1 MTPHRTPQERGKQQS
16 DQMLQRSTTAP
27 HSHVEWKKV
36 HTPTCIRSKPAECL
50 TVTAHPCIKSA
61 TVQKSS
67 PTNGATM
74 KLEQITIEGYRA
86 HSKTTFSLEDDLTVI
101 VGRNNT
107 GKTSLVEVIDKFIGQ
122 NARNRLRTTDFAA
135 EERNTLS
142 KALEEKKT
150 EDEAEK
156 YLPHITLNLLIGYD
170 LSKEKKA
177 DTAVIAPYF
186 TSLDTECK
194 QLEVECRY
202 APQDAKTL
210 WGKLLAASTDQ
221 TNIDQ
226 DKLLALIEK
235 AGEYKVTYRAKSVL
249 KEHQTDPANAANE
262 LKREDVQ
269 RIINT
274 EFIYA
279 QINLDDTSTDGG
291 HYLSTAFEDF
301 YKEVATDDKLRA
313 NLDSNVEQI
322 QYTLTDAYKTFFQGA
337 IREIHSFTKDTHGGA
352 LSLTVAS
359 ELKTSRL
366 INATTRVKFKD
377 NSTLQTYPESH
388 NGLGYSR
395 LTYTILQILAFKERR
410 TNKQYR
416 SPINMLLI
424 EEPEAHL
431 HPQMQEVFIRLV
443 TNLLNDDTQLL
454 ITTHSS
460 HILSERKL
468 EKLRYLKREAGKIV
482 CKNIS
487 EWAAR
492 LKHDNRKAHR
502 IISNYLHLRVS
513 DLFFADCA
521 ILIEGA
527 AERILLPKAITKS
540 TNTLSST
547 HYTVIEVGGT
557 YAQHFIPLLKYI
569 EIPTIIITDIDS
581 VQLTTN
587 EETNKAS
594 QKKARPKLDD
604 NLFSSNPTLNHYFS
618 NPAQANEK
626 PTIKRLLQLNSSDK
640 QVEDSIRI
648 CYQSSDDGYTCSDG
662 TVLFPRSLED
672 AIIYANARLFTD
684 LVSPKQKPRKAQSSR
699 DTKSRDVQESEDRH
713 QFEEPHLNKLF
724 DKQISADT
732 FAKKAYTTTNAR
744 TFEKTTFAID
754 CVQFEDLSIP
764 HYISE
769 GLRWLEQMT
778 TDSIESTTH
787 TFHQED

>member
-1 MTPHRTPQERGKQQS
+1 
-16 DQMLQRSTTAP
+16 
-27 HSHVEWKKV
+27 
-36 HTPTCIRSKPAECL
+36 
-50 TVTAHPCIKSA
+50 
-61 TVQKSS
+61 
-67 PTNGATM
+67 M
-74 KLEQITIEGYRA
+74 KLEQITIEGYRT

-122 NARNRLRTTDFAA
+122 NARNRLHTTDFAA
-135 EERNTLS
+135 GQRNALS
-142 KALEEKKT
+142 KALKDKKT
-150 EDEAEK
+150 EEEAEK
-156 YLPHITLNLLIGYD
+156 YLPCITLNLLIGYD
-170 LSKEKKA
+170 LSKETKA
-177 DTAVIAPYF
+177 DAAVIAPYF

-194 QLEVECRY
+194 NLEVECKY

-210 WGKLLAASTDQ
+210 WRQLLAASTDE

-235 AGEYKVTYRAKSVL
+235 TGEYKVTYRAKSVL
-249 KEHQTDPANAANE
+249 KEDQTGPANAANE
-262 LKREDVQ
+262 LKREDAQ

-301 YKEVATDDKLRA
+301 YKEVATDDELRA
-313 NLDSNVEQI
+313 NLDSDVEQM
-322 QYTLTDAYKTFFQGA
+322 QYTLTDAYNTFFKEA

-416 SPINMLLI
+416 SPINILLI

-468 EKLRYLKREAGKIV
+468 EKLRYLKREAGTIV

-487 EWAAR
+487 EWATK
-492 LKHDNRKAHR
+492 LKHENRKAHR

-527 AERILLPKAITKS
+527 AERILLPKAITRS
-540 TNTLSST
+540 TNTLSNT

-557 YAQHFIPLLKYI
+557 YAQHFIPLLEYI

-587 EETNKAS
+587 EETKRTT
-594 QKKARPKLDD
+594 QKKAQPKLDD
-604 NLFSSNPTLNHYFS
+604 HLFSSNPTLNHYFS
-618 NPAQANEK
+618 NPFNEIEK
-626 PTIKRLLQLNSSDK
+626 PTIKRLLQLTSSDK

-648 CYQSSDDGYTCSDG
+648 CYQSCDDGYKCSDG
-662 TVLFPRSLED
+662 TVLLPRSLED
-672 AIIYANARLFTD
+672 AIIYVNAHLFTN
-684 LVSPKQKPRKAQSSR
+684 LVSPKQNPSKAHSNR
-699 DTKSRDVQESEDRH
+699 DSESGELQESEDRL

-724 DKQISADT
+724 SNPVTADA
-732 FAKKAYTTTNAR
+732 FAKKAYTTTNAQA
-744 TFEKTTFAID
+744 FEKTTFAID

-769 GLRWLEQMT
+769 GLQWLEQMT
-778 TDSIESTTH
+778 ADSIESATQ
-787 TFHQED
+787 TFHHED

>member
-1 MTPHRTPQERGKQQS
+1 
-16 DQMLQRSTTAP
+16 
-27 HSHVEWKKV
+27 
-36 HTPTCIRSKPAECL
+36 
-50 TVTAHPCIKSA
+50 
-61 TVQKSS
+61 
-67 PTNGATM
+67 M

-135 EERNTLS
+135 EQRNTLS

-699 DTKSRDVQESEDRH
+699 DTESRDVQESEDRH

>member
-1 MTPHRTPQERGKQQS
+1 
-16 DQMLQRSTTAP
+16 
-27 HSHVEWKKV
+27 
-36 HTPTCIRSKPAECL
+36 
-50 TVTAHPCIKSA
+50 
-61 TVQKSS
+61 
-67 PTNGATM
+67 M

-135 EERNTLS
+135 EQRNTLS

-492 LKHDNRKAHR
+492 LKHDNRKAYR

-699 DTKSRDVQESEDRH
+699 DTESRDVQESEDRH

>member
-1 MTPHRTPQERGKQQS
+1 
-16 DQMLQRSTTAP
+16 
-27 HSHVEWKKV
+27 
-36 HTPTCIRSKPAECL
+36 
-50 TVTAHPCIKSA
+50 
-61 TVQKSS
+61 
-67 PTNGATM
+67 M

-86 HSKTTFSLEDDLTVI
+86 HSKTTFSLEDDLTVV

-122 NARNRLRTTDFAA
+122 NARNRLHTTDFAA
-135 EERNTLS
+135 EQRNALS
-142 KALEEKKT
+142 KAIKDKKT
-150 EDEAEK
+150 EQEAEK
-156 YLPHITLNLLIGYD
+156 FLPCITLNLLIAYD
-170 LSKEKKA
+170 LSKETKA
-177 DTAVIAPYF
+177 DAAVIAPYF

-194 QLEVECRY
+194 NLEVECKY
-202 APQDAKTL
+202 APQDAKIL
-210 WGKLLAASTDQ
+210 WRQLLAASTEE

-249 KEHQTDPANAANE
+249 KEDQTGPANAANE

-313 NLDSNVEQI
+313 NLDSDVEQM
-322 QYTLTDAYKTFFQGA
+322 QYTLTDAYNTFFREA

-410 TNKQYR
+410 NNKQYR
-416 SPINMLLI
+416 SPINILLI

-443 TNLLNDDTQLL
+443 TKLLNDDTQLL

-468 EKLRYLKREAGKIV
+468 EKLRYLKRDAGKIV

-487 EWAAR
+487 EWAAK

-502 IISNYLHLRVS
+502 IISNYLQLRIS

-527 AERILLPKAITKS
+527 AERILLPKAISRS
-540 TNTLSST
+540 TNTLSNT

-557 YAQHFIPLLKYI
+557 YAQHFIPLLEYI

-587 EETNKAS
+587 EETNKTS
-594 QKKARPKLDD
+594 QKKAPPELDD
-604 NLFSSNPTLNHYFS
+604 DLFSSNPTLNHYFS
-618 NPAQANEK
+618 NPIHENEK
-626 PTIKRLLQLNSSDK
+626 PTIKRLLQLTSSDK

-648 CYQSSDDGYTCSDG
+648 CYQSCDDGYKCTDG

-672 AIIYANARLFTD
+672 AIIYVNARLFTD
-684 LVSPKQKPRKAQSSR
+684 LASPKQKPRKAQSNS
-699 DTKSRDVQESEDRH
+699 DPESGELKESEDGF
-713 QFEEPHLNKLF
+713 QFEEPHLNKLLS
-724 DKQISADT
+724 KQVSADT
-732 FAKKAYTTTNAR
+732 FAKQAYTTTNAQA
-744 TFEKTTFAID
+744 FEKTTFAID
-754 CVQFEDLSIP
+754 CVQFEDLSRLFI
-764 HYISE
+764 I
-769 GLRWLEQMT
+769 GGVVGV
-778 TDSIESTTH
+778 
-787 TFHQED
+787 

>member
-1 MTPHRTPQERGKQQS
+1 
-16 DQMLQRSTTAP
+16 
-27 HSHVEWKKV
+27 
-36 HTPTCIRSKPAECL
+36 
-50 TVTAHPCIKSA
+50 
-61 TVQKSS
+61 
-67 PTNGATM
+67 M

-86 HSKTTFSLEDDLTVI
+86 HSKTTFSLEDDLTVV

-122 NARNRLRTTDFAA
+122 NARNRLHTTDFAA
-135 EERNTLS
+135 QQRNTLS
-142 KALEEKKT
+142 KALKDKKT

-156 YLPHITLNLLIGYD
+156 YLPCITLNLLIGYD
-170 LSKEKKA
+170 MSKEEEA

-194 QLEVECRY
+194 NLEVECKY
-202 APQDAKTL
+202 APPDAKIL
-210 WGKLLAASTDQ
+210 WRKLLAASTDE

-249 KEHQTDPANAANE
+249 KEHQTGPTNAANE

-269 RIINT
+269 RIIST

-313 NLDSNVEQI
+313 NLDSNVEQM
-322 QYTLTDAYKTFFQGA
+322 QYTLTDAYNTFFKRA
-337 IREIHSFTKDTHGGA
+337 IQEIHSFTKDTHGGA

-487 EWAAR
+487 EWAAK

-502 IISNYLHLRVS
+502 IISNYLHLRV
-513 DLFFADCA
+513 
-521 ILIEGA
+521 
-527 AERILLPKAITKS
+527 KS
-540 TNTLSST
+540 CG
-547 HYTVIEVGGT
+547 VV
-557 YAQHFIPLLKYI
+557 
-569 EIPTIIITDIDS
+569 
-581 VQLTTN
+581 
-587 EETNKAS
+587 
-594 QKKARPKLDD
+594 
-604 NLFSSNPTLNHYFS
+604 
-618 NPAQANEK
+618 
-626 PTIKRLLQLNSSDK
+626 
-640 QVEDSIRI
+640 
-648 CYQSSDDGYTCSDG
+648 
-662 TVLFPRSLED
+662 
-672 AIIYANARLFTD
+672 
-684 LVSPKQKPRKAQSSR
+684 
-699 DTKSRDVQESEDRH
+699 
-713 QFEEPHLNKLF
+713 
-724 DKQISADT
+724 
-732 FAKKAYTTTNAR
+732 
-744 TFEKTTFAID
+744 
-754 CVQFEDLSIP
+754 
-764 HYISE
+764 
-769 GLRWLEQMT
+769 
-778 TDSIESTTH
+778 
-787 TFHQED
+787 

>member
-1 MTPHRTPQERGKQQS
+1 
-16 DQMLQRSTTAP
+16 
-27 HSHVEWKKV
+27 
-36 HTPTCIRSKPAECL
+36 
-50 TVTAHPCIKSA
+50 
-61 TVQKSS
+61 
-67 PTNGATM
+67 M

-135 EERNTLS
+135 EQRNTLS

-177 DTAVIAPYF
+177 DTAVIAQYF

-699 DTKSRDVQESEDRH
+699 DTESRDVQESEDRH

>member
-1 MTPHRTPQERGKQQS
+1 
-16 DQMLQRSTTAP
+16 
-27 HSHVEWKKV
+27 
-36 HTPTCIRSKPAECL
+36 
-50 TVTAHPCIKSA
+50 
-61 TVQKSS
+61 
-67 PTNGATM
+67 M

-135 EERNTLS
+135 EQRNTLS

-626 PTIKRLLQLNSSDK
+626 PTIKRLLQLNKSDK

-699 DTKSRDVQESEDRH
+699 DTESRDVQESEDRH

>member
-135 EERNTLS
+135 EQRNTLS
-142 KALEEKKT
+142 KALKDKKT

-170 LSKEKKA
+170 LPKEKEA

-699 DTKSRDVQESEDRH
+699 DTESRDVQESEDRH

>member
-1 MTPHRTPQERGKQQS
+1 
-16 DQMLQRSTTAP
+16 
-27 HSHVEWKKV
+27 
-36 HTPTCIRSKPAECL
+36 
-50 TVTAHPCIKSA
+50 
-61 TVQKSS
+61 
-67 PTNGATM
+67 M

-86 HSKTTFSLEDDLTVI
+86 HSKTTFSLEDDLTVV

-107 GKTSLVEVIDKFIGQ
+107 GKTSLVEVIDRFIGQ
-122 NARNRLRTTDFAA
+122 NARNRLHTTDFAA
-135 EERNTLS
+135 EQRNALS
-142 KALEEKKT
+142 KAIKDKKT
-150 EDEAEK
+150 EQEAEK
-156 YLPHITLNLLIGYD
+156 FLPCITLNLLIAYD
-170 LSKEKKA
+170 LSKETKA
-177 DTAVIAPYF
+177 DAAVIAPYF

-194 QLEVECRY
+194 NLEVECKY
-202 APQDAKTL
+202 APQDAKIL
-210 WGKLLAASTDQ
+210 WRQLLAASTEE

-249 KEHQTDPANAANE
+249 KEDQTGPANAANE

-313 NLDSNVEQI
+313 NLDSDVEQM
-322 QYTLTDAYKTFFQGA
+322 QYTLTDAYNTFFREA

-443 TNLLNDDTQLL
+443 TKLLNDDTQLL

-468 EKLRYLKREAGKIV
+468 EKLRYLKRDAGKIV

-487 EWAAR
+487 EWAAK

-502 IISNYLHLRVS
+502 IISNYLHLRIS

-527 AERILLPKAITKS
+527 AERILLPKAISRS
-540 TNTLSST
+540 TSTLSNT

-557 YAQHFIPLLKYI
+557 YAQHFIPLLEYI

-587 EETNKAS
+587 EETNKTS
-594 QKKARPKLDD
+594 QKKAPPELDD
-604 NLFSSNPTLNHYFS
+604 DLFSSNPTLNHYFS
-618 NPAQANEK
+618 NPIHENEK
-626 PTIKRLLQLNSSDK
+626 PTIKRLLQLTSSDK

-648 CYQSSDDGYTCSDG
+648 CYQSCDDGYKCTDG

-672 AIIYANARLFTD
+672 AIIYANAHLFTD
-684 LVSPKQKPRKAQSSR
+684 LASPKQKPRKAQSNR
-699 DTKSRDVQESEDRH
+699 DPESGELKESEDGF
-713 QFEEPHLNKLF
+713 QFEEPHLNKLLS
-724 DKQISADT
+724 KQVSADA
-732 FAKKAYTTTNAR
+732 FAKQAYTTTNAQA
-744 TFEKTTFAID
+744 FEKTTFAID
-754 CVQFEDLSIP
+754 CVQFEDLYIP

-769 GLRWLEQMT
+769 GLQWLEQMT
-778 TDSIESTTH
+778 TESIESVTH
-787 TFHQED
+787 TFHHED

>member
-1 MTPHRTPQERGKQQS
+1 
-16 DQMLQRSTTAP
+16 
-27 HSHVEWKKV
+27 
-36 HTPTCIRSKPAECL
+36 
-50 TVTAHPCIKSA
+50 
-61 TVQKSS
+61 
-67 PTNGATM
+67 M

-135 EERNTLS
+135 EQRNTLS

-626 PTIKRLLQLNSSDK
+626 FTIKRLLQLNSSDK

-699 DTKSRDVQESEDRH
+699 DTESRDVQESEDRH

>member
-1 MTPHRTPQERGKQQS
+1 
-16 DQMLQRSTTAP
+16 
-27 HSHVEWKKV
+27 
-36 HTPTCIRSKPAECL
+36 
-50 TVTAHPCIKSA
+50 
-61 TVQKSS
+61 
-67 PTNGATM
+67 M

-135 EERNTLS
+135 EQRNTLS

-210 WGKLLAASTDQ
+210 WGQLLAASTDQ

-359 ELKTSRL
+359 ELKSSGL
-366 INATTRVKFKD
+366 SNATPRVKFKD

-492 LKHDNRKAHR
+492 LKHDNRIAHR

-648 CYQSSDDGYTCSDG
+648 CYQSSDDGYTCSNG

-672 AIIYANARLFTD
+672 AIIYANAHLFTD

-699 DTKSRDVQESEDRH
+699 DTESRDLQESEDRH

-744 TFEKTTFAID
+744 AFEKTTFAID

-778 TDSIESTTH
+778 TDSIESTTR

>member
-1 MTPHRTPQERGKQQS
+1 
-16 DQMLQRSTTAP
+16 
-27 HSHVEWKKV
+27 
-36 HTPTCIRSKPAECL
+36 
-50 TVTAHPCIKSA
+50 
-61 TVQKSS
+61 
-67 PTNGATM
+67 M

-135 EERNTLS
+135 EQRNTLS
-142 KALEEKKT
+142 KALKDKKT

-170 LSKEKKA
+170 LPKEKEA

-699 DTKSRDVQESEDRH
+699 DTESRDVQESEDRH

>member
-1 MTPHRTPQERGKQQS
+1 
-16 DQMLQRSTTAP
+16 
-27 HSHVEWKKV
+27 
-36 HTPTCIRSKPAECL
+36 
-50 TVTAHPCIKSA
+50 
-61 TVQKSS
+61 
-67 PTNGATM
+67 M

-135 EERNTLS
+135 EQRNTLS

-672 AIIYANARLFTD
+672 AIIYANTRLFTD

-699 DTKSRDVQESEDRH
+699 DTESRDVQESEDRH

>member
-1 MTPHRTPQERGKQQS
+1 
-16 DQMLQRSTTAP
+16 
-27 HSHVEWKKV
+27 
-36 HTPTCIRSKPAECL
+36 
-50 TVTAHPCIKSA
+50 
-61 TVQKSS
+61 
-67 PTNGATM
+67 M

-135 EERNTLS
+135 EQRNTLS

-699 DTKSRDVQESEDRH
+699 DTESRDVQESEDRH

-732 FAKKAYTTTNAR
+732 FAMKAYTTTNAR

>member
-1 MTPHRTPQERGKQQS
+1 
-16 DQMLQRSTTAP
+16 
-27 HSHVEWKKV
+27 
-36 HTPTCIRSKPAECL
+36 
-50 TVTAHPCIKSA
+50 
-61 TVQKSS
+61 
-67 PTNGATM
+67 M

-86 HSKTTFSLEDDLTVI
+86 HSKTTLSLEDDLTVI

-107 GKTSLVEVIDKFIGQ
+107 GKTSLVEVVDKFIGH

-135 EERNTLS
+135 EQRNTLS
-142 KALEEKKT
+142 NALKDKKD

-156 YLPHITLNLLIGYD
+156 YLPHITLNLIIGYD
-170 LSKEKKA
+170 LSKETKA

-194 QLEVECRY
+194 RIEVECKY
-202 APQDAKTL
+202 APQDAKFL
-210 WGKLLAASTDQ
+210 WRQLLAASRDN
-221 TNIDQ
+221 TNVDQ
-226 DKLLALIEK
+226 DKLLTLIEK
-235 AGEYKVTYRAKSVL
+235 TGEYKVTYRAKSVL
-249 KEHQTDPANAANE
+249 EKSQTDTANPANE

-269 RIINT
+269 RLINT

-301 YKEVATDDKLRA
+301 YKEVAADDLLRE
-313 NLDSNVEQI
+313 NLDSNVEQM
-322 QYTLTDAYKTFFQGA
+322 QGTLTDAYKTFFREA
-337 IREIHSFTKDTHGGA
+337 IREIHTFTKDTHGGA

-395 LTYTILQILAFKERR
+395 LTYTILQILSFKVRR

-416 SPINMLLI
+416 SPINILLI

-468 EKLRYLKREAGKIV
+468 EKLRYLKREADKIV

-487 EWAAR
+487 EWAAK

-513 DLFFADCA
+513 DLFFADCT

-527 AERILLPKAITKS
+527 AERILLPKAITTS
-540 TNTLSST
+540 TNTLSNT
-547 HYTVIEVGGT
+547 HYTIIEVGGT

-587 EETNKAS
+587 EETNRTS
-594 QKKARPKLDD
+594 QKKAPPKLDD
-604 NLFSSNPTLNHYFS
+604 DLFTSNPTLNHYFS
-618 NPAQANEK
+618 KTIHEKKK
-626 PTIKRLLQLNSSDK
+626 PTIKHLLQLSASDK
-640 QVEDSIRI
+640 QVEASIRI
-648 CYQSSDDGYTCSDG
+648 CYQSCDDGYKCSDG

-672 AIIYANARLFTD
+672 AIIYTNARLFTD
-684 LVSPKQKPRKAQSSR
+684 LASPKRKPRKARSS
-699 DTKSRDVQESEDRH
+699 KDVESGKLQESEDRH
-713 QFEEPHLNKLF
+713 QFEEPHLNRLF
-724 DKQISADT
+724 SKQVSADA
-732 FAKKAYTTTNAR
+732 FAKKAYETTNAQA
-744 TFEKTTFAID
+744 FEKTTFAID
-754 CVQFEDLSIP
+754 CIQFEDLSIP

-769 GLRWLEQMT
+769 GLQWLEQMT
-778 TDSIESTTH
+778 ADSIESATRTSH
-787 TFHQED
+787 HED

>member
-1 MTPHRTPQERGKQQS
+1 
-16 DQMLQRSTTAP
+16 
-27 HSHVEWKKV
+27 
-36 HTPTCIRSKPAECL
+36 
-50 TVTAHPCIKSA
+50 
-61 TVQKSS
+61 
-67 PTNGATM
+67 M

-135 EERNTLS
+135 EQRNTLS

-410 TNKQYR
+410 TNEQYR

-699 DTKSRDVQESEDRH
+699 DTESRDVQESEDRH

>member
-1 MTPHRTPQERGKQQS
+1 
-16 DQMLQRSTTAP
+16 
-27 HSHVEWKKV
+27 
-36 HTPTCIRSKPAECL
+36 
-50 TVTAHPCIKSA
+50 
-61 TVQKSS
+61 
-67 PTNGATM
+67 M

-86 HSKTTFSLEDDLTVI
+86 HSKTTFSLEDDLTVV

-122 NARNRLRTTDFAA
+122 NARNRLHTTDFAA
-135 EERNTLS
+135 EQRNALS
-142 KALEEKKT
+142 KAIKDKKT
-150 EDEAEK
+150 EQEAEK
-156 YLPHITLNLLIGYD
+156 FLPCITLNLLIAYD
-170 LSKEKKA
+170 LSKETKA
-177 DTAVIAPYF
+177 DAAVIAPYF

-194 QLEVECRY
+194 NLEVECKY
-202 APQDAKTL
+202 APQDAKIL
-210 WGKLLAASTDQ
+210 WRQLLAASTEE

-249 KEHQTDPANAANE
+249 KEDQTGPANAANE
-262 LKREDVQ
+262 PKREDVQ

-313 NLDSNVEQI
+313 NLDSDVEQM
-322 QYTLTDAYKTFFQGA
+322 QYTLTDAYNTFFREA

-410 TNKQYR
+410 NNKQYR
-416 SPINMLLI
+416 SPINILLI

-443 TNLLNDDTQLL
+443 TKLLNDDTQLL

-468 EKLRYLKREAGKIV
+468 EKLRYLKRDAGKIV

-487 EWAAR
+487 EWAAK

-502 IISNYLHLRVS
+502 IISNYLQLRIS

-527 AERILLPKAITKS
+527 AERILLPKAISRS
-540 TNTLSST
+540 TNTLSNT

-557 YAQHFIPLLKYI
+557 YAQHFIPLLEYI

-587 EETNKAS
+587 EETNKTS
-594 QKKARPKLDD
+594 QKKAPPELDD
-604 NLFSSNPTLNHYFS
+604 DLFSSNPTLNHYFS
-618 NPAQANEK
+618 NPIHENEK
-626 PTIKRLLQLNSSDK
+626 PTIKRLLQLTSSDK

-648 CYQSSDDGYTCSDG
+648 CYQSCDDGYKCTDG

-672 AIIYANARLFTD
+672 AIIYVNARLFTD
-684 LVSPKQKPRKAQSSR
+684 LASPKQKPRKAQSNS
-699 DTKSRDVQESEDRH
+699 DPESGELKESEDGF
-713 QFEEPHLNKLF
+713 QFEEPHLNKLLS
-724 DKQISADT
+724 KQVSADT
-732 FAKKAYTTTNAR
+732 FAKQAYTTTNAQA
-744 TFEKTTFAID
+744 FEKTTFAID

-769 GLRWLEQMT
+769 GLQWLEQMT
-778 TDSIESTTH
+778 TESIESVTH
-787 TFHQED
+787 TFHHED

>member
-1 MTPHRTPQERGKQQS
+1 
-16 DQMLQRSTTAP
+16 
-27 HSHVEWKKV
+27 
-36 HTPTCIRSKPAECL
+36 
-50 TVTAHPCIKSA
+50 
-61 TVQKSS
+61 
-67 PTNGATM
+67 M

-86 HSKTTFSLEDDLTVI
+86 HSKTTFSLEDDLTVV

-135 EERNTLS
+135 QQRNTLS
-142 KALEEKKT
+142 KALKDKKT

-156 YLPHITLNLLIGYD
+156 YLPRITLNLLIGYD
-170 LSKEKKA
+170 MSKEKEA

-194 QLEVECRY
+194 NLEVECKY
-202 APQDAKTL
+202 APQDAKIL
-210 WGKLLAASTDQ
+210 WRKLLAASTDE

-235 AGEYKVTYRAKSVL
+235 AGEYKVTYRAKSFL
-249 KEHQTDPANAANE
+249 KEHQTGPTNAANE

-291 HYLSTAFEDF
+291 HYLSAAFEDF

-313 NLDSNVEQI
+313 NLDSNVEQM
-322 QYTLTDAYKTFFQGA
+322 QYTLTDAYNTFFQGA

-487 EWAAR
+487 EWAAK
-492 LKHDNRKAHR
+492 LKQDNRKAHR

-527 AERILLPKAITKS
+527 AERILLPKAIIRS

-569 EIPTIIITDIDS
+569 EIPTIIITDVDS

-587 EETNKAS
+587 EETNKTS
-594 QKKARPKLDD
+594 QKKAPPKLDD
-604 NLFSSNPTLNHYFS
+604 DLFSSNPTLNHYFS
-618 NPAQANEK
+618 NPVHENEK

-648 CYQSSDDGYTCSDG
+648 CYQSFDDRYECSDG

-672 AIIYANARLFTD
+672 AIIYVNALLFTD
-684 LVSPKQKPRKAQSSR
+684 LVSPKQKPRKPQSSR
-699 DTKSRDVQESEDRH
+699 DTESGDLQESEDRY

-724 DKQISADT
+724 DEQISADA

-744 TFEKTTFAID
+744 AFEKTTFAID

-769 GLRWLEQMT
+769 GLQWLEQMT
-778 TDSIESTTH
+778 TDSIESANR

>member
-1 MTPHRTPQERGKQQS
+1 
-16 DQMLQRSTTAP
+16 
-27 HSHVEWKKV
+27 
-36 HTPTCIRSKPAECL
+36 
-50 TVTAHPCIKSA
+50 
-61 TVQKSS
+61 
-67 PTNGATM
+67 M

-135 EERNTLS
+135 EQRNTLS

-210 WGKLLAASTDQ
+210 WGQLLAASTDQ

-648 CYQSSDDGYTCSDG
+648 CYQSSDDGYTCSNG

-672 AIIYANARLFTD
+672 AIIYANAHLFTD

-699 DTKSRDVQESEDRH
+699 DTESRDLQESEDRH

-732 FAKKAYTTTNAR
+732 LAKKAYTTTNAR
-744 TFEKTTFAID
+744 AFEKTTFAID
-754 CVQFEDLSIP
+754 CVQFEDLYIP

-769 GLRWLEQMT
+769 GLQWLEQMT
-778 TDSIESTTH
+778 TDSIESTTR

>member
-1 MTPHRTPQERGKQQS
+1 
-16 DQMLQRSTTAP
+16 
-27 HSHVEWKKV
+27 
-36 HTPTCIRSKPAECL
+36 
-50 TVTAHPCIKSA
+50 
-61 TVQKSS
+61 
-67 PTNGATM
+67 M

-135 EERNTLS
+135 EQRNTLS

-210 WGKLLAASTDQ
+210 WGQLLAASTDQ

-648 CYQSSDDGYTCSDG
+648 CYQSSDDGYTCSNG

-672 AIIYANARLFTD
+672 AIIYANAHLFTD

-699 DTKSRDVQESEDRH
+699 DTESRDLQESEDRH

-744 TFEKTTFAID
+744 AFEKTTFAID

-778 TDSIESTTH
+778 TDSIESTTR
-787 TFHQED
+787 TFYQED

>member
-1 MTPHRTPQERGKQQS
+1 
-16 DQMLQRSTTAP
+16 
-27 HSHVEWKKV
+27 
-36 HTPTCIRSKPAECL
+36 
-50 TVTAHPCIKSA
+50 
-61 TVQKSS
+61 
-67 PTNGATM
+67 M

-135 EERNTLS
+135 AQRNTLS

-210 WGKLLAASTDQ
+210 WGQLLAASTDQ

-648 CYQSSDDGYTCSDG
+648 CYQSSDDGYTCSNG

-672 AIIYANARLFTD
+672 AIIYANAHLFTD

-699 DTKSRDVQESEDRH
+699 DTESRDLQESEDRH

-744 TFEKTTFAID
+744 AFEKTTFAID

-778 TDSIESTTH
+778 TDSIESTTR

>member
-1 MTPHRTPQERGKQQS
+1 MDGVATPIIGRPRPLPGHDTPNP
-16 DQMLQRSTTAP
+16 AYHP
-27 HSHVEWKKV
+27 H
-36 HTPTCIRSKPAECL
+36 
-50 TVTAHPCIKSA
+50 
-61 TVQKSS
+61 
-67 PTNGATM
+67 
-74 KLEQITIEGYRA
+74 
-86 HSKTTFSLEDDLTVI
+86 
-101 VGRNNT
+101 
-107 GKTSLVEVIDKFIGQ
+107 
-122 NARNRLRTTDFAA
+122 
-135 EERNTLS
+135 
-142 KALEEKKT
+142 
-150 EDEAEK
+150 
-156 YLPHITLNLLIGYD
+156 TLNY
-170 LSKEKKA
+170 EE
-177 DTAVIAPYF
+177 P
-186 TSLDTECK
+186 
-194 QLEVECRY
+194 
-202 APQDAKTL
+202 
-210 WGKLLAASTDQ
+210 
-221 TNIDQ
+221 
-226 DKLLALIEK
+226 
-235 AGEYKVTYRAKSVL
+235 
-249 KEHQTDPANAANE
+249 
-262 LKREDVQ
+262 
-269 RIINT
+269 
-274 EFIYA
+274 
-279 QINLDDTSTDGG
+279 
-291 HYLSTAFEDF
+291 
-301 YKEVATDDKLRA
+301 
-313 NLDSNVEQI
+313 
-322 QYTLTDAYKTFFQGA
+322 
-337 IREIHSFTKDTHGGA
+337 
-352 LSLTVAS
+352 
-359 ELKTSRL
+359 
-366 INATTRVKFKD
+366 D

-648 CYQSSDDGYTCSDG
+648 CYQSSDDGYTCSNG

-672 AIIYANARLFTD
+672 AIIYANAHLFTD

-699 DTKSRDVQESEDRH
+699 DTESRDLQESEDRH

-744 TFEKTTFAID
+744 AFEKTTFAID

-778 TDSIESTTH
+778 TDSIESTTR

>member
-1 MTPHRTPQERGKQQS
+1 
-16 DQMLQRSTTAP
+16 
-27 HSHVEWKKV
+27 
-36 HTPTCIRSKPAECL
+36 
-50 TVTAHPCIKSA
+50 
-61 TVQKSS
+61 
-67 PTNGATM
+67 M

>member
-1 MTPHRTPQERGKQQS
+1 
-16 DQMLQRSTTAP
+16 
-27 HSHVEWKKV
+27 
-36 HTPTCIRSKPAECL
+36 
-50 TVTAHPCIKSA
+50 
-61 TVQKSS
+61 
-67 PTNGATM
+67 M

-699 DTKSRDVQESEDRH
+699 DTESRDVQESEDRH

>member
-1 MTPHRTPQERGKQQS
+1 
-16 DQMLQRSTTAP
+16 
-27 HSHVEWKKV
+27 
-36 HTPTCIRSKPAECL
+36 
-50 TVTAHPCIKSA
+50 
-61 TVQKSS
+61 
-67 PTNGATM
+67 M

-86 HSKTTFSLEDDLTVI
+86 HSKTTFSLEDDLTVV

-122 NARNRLRTTDFAA
+122 NARNRLHTTDFAA
-135 EERNTLS
+135 QQRNTLS
-142 KALEEKKT
+142 KALIDKKT

-156 YLPHITLNLLIGYD
+156 YLPYITLNLLIGYD
-170 LSKEKKA
+170 MSKEEEA

-194 QLEVECRY
+194 NLEVECKY
-202 APQDAKTL
+202 APQDAKIL
-210 WGKLLAASTDQ
+210 WRKLLAASTDE

-235 AGEYKVTYRAKSVL
+235 SGEYKVTYRAKSVL
-249 KEHQTDPANAANE
+249 KEHQTGPTNAANE

-301 YKEVATDDKLRA
+301 YKQVATDDKLRA
-313 NLDSNVEQI
+313 NLDSNVEQM
-322 QYTLTDAYKTFFQGA
+322 QYTLTDAYNTFFKGA

-487 EWAAR
+487 EWAAK
-492 LKHDNRKAHR
+492 LKHEKAHR

-527 AERILLPKAITKS
+527 AERILLPKAITRS
-540 TNTLSST
+540 TNTLSNT
-547 HYTVIEVGGT
+547 HYTIIEVGGT

-587 EETNKAS
+587 EDTNKTS
-594 QKKARPKLDD
+594 QKKAPPKLDD
-604 NLFSSNPTLNHYFS
+604 DLFSSNPTLNHYFS
-618 NPAQANEK
+618 NPVHENEK
-626 PTIKRLLQLNSSDK
+626 PTIKRLLQLKSSDK

-648 CYQSSDDGYTCSDG
+648 CYQSFDDRYKCSDG

-672 AIIYANARLFTD
+672 AIIYANAHLFTD
-684 LVSPKQKPRKAQSSR
+684 PVSPKQKPRKAGSSR
-699 DTKSRDVQESEDRH
+699 DTESGDVQESEDRH
-713 QFEEPHLNKLF
+713 QFEEPHMNKLF
-724 DKQISADT
+724 DKQISADA

-744 TFEKTTFAID
+744 AFEKTTFAID
-754 CVQFEDLSIP
+754 CVQFEDLYIP

-769 GLRWLEQMT
+769 GLQWLEQMT
-778 TDSIESTTH
+778 TDSTESATR
-787 TFHQED
+787 TFHQEDSYYER